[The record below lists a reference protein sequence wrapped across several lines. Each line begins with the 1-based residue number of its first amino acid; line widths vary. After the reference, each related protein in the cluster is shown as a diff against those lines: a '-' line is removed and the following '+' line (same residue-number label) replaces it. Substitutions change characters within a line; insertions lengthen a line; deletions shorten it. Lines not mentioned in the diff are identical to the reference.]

1 VSAGPE
7 PNVTVEMEIEGR
19 RLSLSNLDKPL
30 YPSGF
35 TKGDMVEYY
44 VRVAPAILPH
54 LAGRPVTLR
63 RFPDG
68 LEGPTW
74 FQTRCRGR
82 PPWMRTAPIRIRRGE
97 VHEYCLIED
106 RPSLAWAA
114 NQAAVELHPF
124 LWRHEQPE
132 RPLVAVFDLDP
143 GPPAGLAEACSVA
156 LRLRDLLGETG
167 LRSFP
172 KASGSRGIHVVVP
185 LNADVTF
192 DRTKAFGRQV
202 AGRLAGEDPARI
214 TDRLEHPAREGR
226 VMVDWRQNDRMR
238 STVAPYSLR
247 ARRRPVVSAPLT
259 WEEVERGT
267 GEPAALELDPAA
279 VLDRV
284 ADGDLF
290 EPVLQVAQRLSDPRA
305 PGGRFASPAPGNG
318 RGMASDDERRG
329 DEEVEDPT
337 VEADRA
343 SPDHPGPG
351 DSEGA
356 RPEPPPGDEAPDD
369 DAEDRPR

>member
-1 VSAGPE
+1 VSAE
-7 PNVTVEMEIEGR
+7 PNPTADIEIEGR
-19 RLSLSNLDKPL
+19 RLSLSNLDKAL
-30 YPSGF
+30 YPTGF
-35 TKGDMVEYY
+35 TKGDLVEYY
-44 VRVAPAILPH
+44 IRVAPVILPH

-68 LEGPTW
+68 LDGPTW

-132 RPLVAVFDLDP
+132 RPLLAVFDLDP
-143 GPPAGLAEACSVA
+143 GPPAGLAEACTVA
-156 LRLRDLLGETG
+156 LRLRDLLGEAG
-167 LRSFP
+167 LRSFA

-185 LNADVTF
+185 VHADVTF
-192 DRTKAFGRQV
+192 DRTKSFGREV
-202 AGRLAGEDPARI
+202 AGQLAGQDPARI

-226 VMVDWRQNDRMR
+226 VMVDWRQNDKMR

-267 GEPAALELDPAA
+267 DEPASVELSPDT
-279 VLDRV
+279 VLHRV

-290 EPVLQVAQRLSDPRA
+290 EPVLELSQRL
-305 PGGRFASPAPGNG
+305 PAP
-318 RGMASDDERRG
+318 
-329 DEEVEDPT
+329 
-337 VEADRA
+337 
-343 SPDHPGPG
+343 
-351 DSEGA
+351 
-356 RPEPPPGDEAPDD
+356 
-369 DAEDRPR
+369 